1 MLSKE
6 RKIMSHHNR
15 NLPTFTIQ
23 EGYGT
28 TNEYVMKKDAVT
40 IGRDSECDIVIDKSE
55 TSRQHAKVTREHN
68 KFFIEDLKSVN
79 GTFLNSTP
87 VTEKQQ
93 IKHQD
98 ILQIGAC
105 MLVFNDP
112 NNLMLDHALQD
123 TQTKTVES
131 MNFSF
136 DFIKYVVQKLEENVN
151 IVFKGKPD
159 VIRNTIVCLLA
170 DGHLLLEDMPGV
182 GKSILAQTLAKSIQ
196 GVYRRIQFTPDML
209 PSDVTGMNIYDEGV
223 KQFKFMPGPIFG
235 NVILADEINR
245 TTPRTQSSLLECMS
259 ESVITLDGKTHVLP
273 KPFFVIATQNP
284 EDYHGTYP
292 LPEPQLDRFLMRLS
306 VGYPDA
312 LSEKEILVSQAT
324 IHPLKTISYVVKAT
338 DIVHCHALVRK
349 VLVSDKLKDYII
361 KISNATRE
369 HPALCGGCS
378 PRASL
383 GLMRTS
389 QAFAAYYAR
398 DYVLPRDVREMVK
411 PVLAHRL
418 KLKLRLQG
426 EWSSVENVLDA
437 ILAEIPMENEDSDL

>member
-1 MLSKE
+1 MSK
-6 RKIMSHHNR
+6 KIR

-23 EGYGT
+23 EGYGST
-28 TNEYVMKKDAVT
+28 HEYVMKKKSIT
-40 IGRDSECDIVIDKSE
+40 IGRDPECDIVIDKSE
-55 TSRQHAKVTREHN
+55 ASRQHAKVTR
-68 KFFIEDLKSVN
+68 KDDGFFIEDLKSVN
-79 GTFLNSTP
+79 GVFLNSMP
-87 VTEKQQ
+87 ISGEQQ

-98 ILQIGAC
+98 IIQIGSA

-112 NNLMLDHALQD
+112 DNLQFDHDLQS
-123 TQTKTVES
+123 TSTKTVES

-136 DFIKYVVQKLEENVN
+136 DFIKYVVKKLEENIS
-151 IVFKGKPD
+151 IVFKGKPE
-159 VIRNTIVCLLA
+159 VIRNAIVCLFA

-209 PSDVTGMNIYDEGV
+209 PSDVTGMNIYDEGI

-235 NVILADEINR
+235 NVVLADEINR

-259 ESVITLDGKTHVLP
+259 ESVITIDGRTHVLP

-306 VGYPDA
+306 IGYPDA
-312 LSEKEILVSQAT
+312 SAEKEIMVSQAT
-324 IHPLKTISYVVKAT
+324 IHPLNTISYVVKAT
-338 DIVHCHALVRK
+338 DIVHCNALTRK
-349 VLVSDKLKDYII
+349 VIVSDKLKEYII

-383 GLMRTS
+383 GLMRVS
-389 QAFAAYYAR
+389 QALAAYYAR
-398 DYVLPRDVREMVK
+398 DYVLPRDIREMVK
-411 PVLAHRL
+411 PVLAHRM
-418 KLKLRLQG
+418 KLKLRVQG
-426 EWSSVENVLDA
+426 EWSNVENVLDA
-437 ILAEIPMENEDSDL
+437 ILEEIPMENEDVDL

>member
-1 MLSKE
+1 MIDKT
-6 RKIMSHHNR
+6 R

-28 TNEYVMKKDAVT
+28 TDEYVMRKDSII
-40 IGRDSECDIVIDKSE
+40 IGRGSECDIVVDKSE
-55 TSRQHAKVTREHN
+55 TSRQHAKVTREN
-68 KFFIEDLKSVN
+68 NIFMIEDLKSVN
-79 GTFLNSTP
+79 GTFLNSMP
-87 VTEKQQ
+87 VSGKQQ

-98 ILQIGAC
+98 IIQIGAC

-112 NNLMLDHALQD
+112 NNLMLNSALQD

-136 DFIKYVVQKLEENVN
+136 DFIKFVVKKLEENIN

-209 PSDVTGMNIYDEGV
+209 PSDVTGMNVYDESS
-223 KQFKFMPGPIFG
+223 KKFKFLAGPIFG

-259 ESVITLDGKTHVLP
+259 ESVITLDGKAHVLP

-306 VGYPDA
+306 VGYPDHEA
-312 LSEKEILVSQAT
+312 EKEILVSQAA
-324 IHPLKTISYVVKAT
+324 IHPLKTISYVIKAT
-338 DIVHCHALVRK
+338 DVVHCNALVRK
-349 VLVSDKLKDYII
+349 VIVSDKLKDYII
-361 KISNATRE
+361 KISNATRQ

-383 GLMRTS
+383 GLMRVS
-389 QAFAAYYAR
+389 QALAAYYAR

-418 KLKLRLQG
+418 KLKLRVQG
-426 EWSSVENVLDA
+426 EWNSVDNVLDA
-437 ILAEIPMENEDSDL
+437 ILAEIPMENEDKEL

>member
-1 MLSKE
+1 MDK
-6 RKIMSHHNR
+6 KNR

-23 EGYGT
+23 EGYGST
-28 TNEYVMKKDAVT
+28 QEYVMEKDSII
-40 IGRDSECDIVIDKSE
+40 IGRDPKCDIVIAKSE
-55 TSRQHAKVTREHN
+55 ASRQHARVTRESN

-79 GTFLNSTP
+79 GIFLNSVPTSGR
-87 VTEKQQ
+87 QQ

-98 ILQIGAC
+98 IVQIGST

-112 NNLMLDHALQD
+112 DNSLLDYNFQD

-131 MNFSF
+131 ANFSF
-136 DFIKYVVQKLEENVN
+136 DFIKYVVQRLEENIS

-159 VIRNTIVCLLA
+159 VIRNAIVCLFA

-209 PSDVTGMNIYDEGV
+209 PSDVTGMNIYNEGT

-259 ESVITLDGKTHVLP
+259 ESVITIDGNAHVLP

-312 LSEKEILVSQAT
+312 AAEKEILVSQAS
-324 IHPLKTISYVVKAT
+324 IHPLNTISYVVKAT
-338 DIVHCHALVRK
+338 DIVHCNALVRK
-349 VLVSDKLKDYII
+349 VLVSDKLRDYII

-383 GLMRTS
+383 GLMRVS
-389 QAFAAYYAR
+389 QALAAYYAR
-398 DYVLPRDVREMVK
+398 DYVMPRDIREMVK
-411 PVLAHRL
+411 PVLSHRM
-418 KLKLRLQG
+418 KLKLRVQG
-426 EWSSVENVLDA
+426 EWSNVDSVLDS
-437 ILAEIPMENEDSDL
+437 ILEEIPMENEDVGL

>member
-1 MLSKE
+1 MSK
-6 RKIMSHHNR
+6 KHH
-15 NLPTFTIQ
+15 NLPTLTIQ
-23 EGYGT
+23 EGYGST
-28 TNEYVMKKDAVT
+28 REFVMKKKSII
-40 IGRDSECDIVIDKSE
+40 IGRDPECDIVIDKNE
-55 TSRQHAKVTREHN
+55 ASRQHAKLTR
-68 KFFIEDLKSVN
+68 KDDGFFIQDLKSVN
-79 GTFLNSTP
+79 GVFLNSMP
-87 VTEKQQ
+87 ISGEQQ

-98 ILQIGAC
+98 IIQIGSA

-112 NNLMLDHALQD
+112 NNLLLDHDLQS
-123 TQTKTVES
+123 TATKTVES

-136 DFIKYVVQKLEENVN
+136 DFIKYVVQKLEENIS
-151 IVFKGKPD
+151 IVFKGKPE
-159 VIRNTIVCLLA
+159 VIRNAIVCLFA

-209 PSDVTGMNIYDEGV
+209 PSDVTGMNIYDEGS
-223 KQFKFMPGPIFG
+223 KEFRFIPGPIFG

-259 ESVITLDGKTHVLP
+259 ESVITIDGKTHVLP

-306 VGYPDA
+306 IGYPEA
-312 LSEKEILVSQAT
+312 AAEKEIMVSQAT
-324 IHPLKTISYVVKAT
+324 IHPLNTISYVVKAT
-338 DIVHCHALVRK
+338 DIVHCNALTRK
-349 VLVSDKLKDYII
+349 VIVSDKLKEYII

-383 GLMRTS
+383 GLMRVS
-389 QAFAAYYAR
+389 QALAAYYAR

-411 PVLAHRL
+411 PVLAHRM
-418 KLKLRLQG
+418 KLKLRVQG
-426 EWSSVENVLDA
+426 EWTNVDNVLDA
-437 ILAEIPMENEDSDL
+437 ILEEIPMENEDIDL

>member
-1 MLSKE
+1 MTKN
-6 RKIMSHHNR
+6 NR
-15 NLPTFTIQ
+15 NLPTFMIQ

-28 TNEYVMKKDAVT
+28 TYEYVMEKKSIV
-40 IGRDSECDIVIDKSE
+40 IGRDPECDIVIDKGE
-55 TSRQHAKVTREHN
+55 ASRKHAKVICKDDN
-68 KFFIEDLKSVN
+68 FFIEDLKSVN
-79 GTFLNSTP
+79 GIFLNSVPTSG
-87 VTEKQQ
+87 KQQ

-98 ILQIGAC
+98 IIQIGSAV
-105 MLVFNDP
+105 LVFNDP
-112 NNLMLDHALQD
+112 NNLHLEHDLQD
-123 TQTKTVES
+123 TQTKTVEN

-136 DFIKYVVQKLEENVN
+136 EFIKYVVKKLEDNIG

-159 VIRNTIVCLLA
+159 VIRNAIVCLFA

-196 GVYRRIQFTPDML
+196 GAYRRIQFTPDML
-209 PSDVTGMNIYDEGV
+209 PSDVTGMNIYDEST
-223 KQFKFMPGPIFG
+223 KQFKFLPGPIFG

-259 ESVITLDGKTHVLP
+259 ESMITIDGKTHVLP

-312 LSEKEILVSQAT
+312 KAEKEILVSQAT
-324 IHPLKTISYVVKAT
+324 MHPLNTISYVVKAT
-338 DIVHCHALVRK
+338 DIVHCNALTRK
-349 VLVSDKLKDYII
+349 VIISDKLKDYII

-383 GLMRTS
+383 GLMRIS
-389 QAFAAYYAR
+389 QALAAYYGR
-398 DYVLPRDVREMVK
+398 DYVLPRDIREMVT

-418 KLKLRLQG
+418 KLKLRVQG
-426 EWSSVENVLDA
+426 EWNNVENVLDV
-437 ILAEIPMENEDSDL
+437 ILQEIPMENEDIDL

>member
-1 MLSKE
+1 MD
-6 RKIMSHHNR
+6 RKNR

-23 EGYGT
+23 EGYGST
-28 TNEYVMKKDAVT
+28 QEYVMEKDSVI
-40 IGRDSECDIVIDKSE
+40 IGRDPKCDIVIAKSE
-55 TSRQHAKVTREHN
+55 ASRQHARVTRQDN

-79 GTFLNSTP
+79 GIFLNSVPTSG
-87 VTEKQQ
+87 KQQ

-98 ILQIGAC
+98 IIQIGST

-112 NNLMLDHALQD
+112 DNSVLGYNFQD

-136 DFIKYVVQKLEENVN
+136 DFIRYVVQRLEENIS

-159 VIRNTIVCLLA
+159 VIRNAIVCLFA

-209 PSDVTGMNIYDEGV
+209 PSDVTGMNIYNEGT

-259 ESVITLDGKTHVLP
+259 ESVITIDGSAHVLP

-312 LSEKEILVSQAT
+312 AAEKEILISQAS
-324 IHPLKTISYVVKAT
+324 IHPLNTISYVVKAT
-338 DIVHCHALVRK
+338 DIVHCNALVRK

-369 HPALCGGCS
+369 HPALSAGCS

-383 GLMRTS
+383 GLMRVS
-389 QAFAAYYAR
+389 QALAAYYAR
-398 DYVLPRDVREMVK
+398 DYVMPRDIREMVK
-411 PVLAHRL
+411 PVLAHRM
-418 KLKLRLQG
+418 KLKLRVQG
-426 EWSSVENVLDA
+426 EWSNVENVLDS
-437 ILAEIPMENEDSDL
+437 ILEEIPMENEEAEI

>member
-1 MLSKE
+1 
-6 RKIMSHHNR
+6 MSEKTR

-23 EGYGT
+23 QGYGT
-28 TNEYVMKKDAVT
+28 TDEYVMRKDSII
-40 IGRDSECDIVIDKSE
+40 IGRGAECDIVVDKSE
-55 TSRQHAKVTREHN
+55 TSRQHAKVTREN
-68 KFFIEDLKSVN
+68 NIFMIEDLKSAN
-79 GTFLNSTP
+79 GTFLNSMP
-87 VTEKQQ
+87 VSGRQQ

-98 ILQIGAC
+98 IIQIGAC

-112 NNLMLDHALQD
+112 NNLMLNSALQD

-136 DFIKYVVQKLEENVN
+136 DFIKFVVKKLEENIN

-209 PSDVTGMNIYDEGV
+209 PSDVTGMNVYDESSR
-223 KQFKFMPGPIFG
+223 KFKFLAGPIFG

-259 ESVITLDGKTHVLP
+259 ESVITLDGKAHVLP

-292 LPEPQLDRFLMRLS
+292 LPEPQLDRFLMRQS
-306 VGYPDA
+306 VGYPNHEA
-312 LSEKEILVSQAT
+312 EKEILVSQAS

-338 DIVHCHALVRK
+338 DIVHCNALVRK
-349 VLVSDKLKDYII
+349 VVVSDKLKDYII

-369 HPALCGGCS
+369 HSALCGGCN

-383 GLMRTS
+383 GLMRVS
-389 QAFAAYYAR
+389 QALAAYYAR

-418 KLKLRLQG
+418 KLKLRVQG
-426 EWSSVENVLDA
+426 EWNSVDNVLDA
-437 ILAEIPMENEDSDL
+437 ILAEIPMENEEKDL

>member
-1 MLSKE
+1 MKPA
-6 RKIMSHHNR
+6 NR

-28 TNEYVMKKDAVT
+28 TSEYVMDKDTVI
-40 IGRDSECDIVIDKSE
+40 IGRDPKCDIVIDKGE
-55 TSRQHAKVTREHN
+55 ASRKHAKVTRKDN
-68 KFFIEDLKSVN
+68 NFFVEDLESAN
-79 GTFLNSTP
+79 GIFLNSMPTSG
-87 VTEKQQ
+87 EQQ

-98 ILQIGAC
+98 IIQIGSA

-112 NNLMLDHALQD
+112 NNSMLEQDLQN
-123 TQTKTVES
+123 TQTKTVEA

-136 DFIKYVVQKLEENVN
+136 EFIKYVVQKLEENIS

-159 VIRNTIVCLLA
+159 VIRNTIVCLFA

-182 GKSILAQTLAKSIQ
+182 GKSILAQTLAKSVQ

-209 PSDVTGMNIYDEGV
+209 PSDVIGMNIYDESV
-223 KQFKFMPGPIFG
+223 KQFKFLPGPIFG
-235 NVILADEINR
+235 NIILADEINR

-259 ESVITLDGKTHVLP
+259 ESMITIDGKTHVLP

-312 LSEKEILVSQAT
+312 KAEKEIMVSQAT
-324 IHPLKTISYVVKAT
+324 IHPLNTISYVVKAT
-338 DIVHCHALVRK
+338 DIVHCNALTRK
-349 VLVSDKLKDYII
+349 VIISDTLKDYII

-383 GLMRTS
+383 GLMRVS
-389 QAFAAYYAR
+389 QALAAYYAR

-411 PVLAHRL
+411 PVLAHRM
-418 KLKLRLQG
+418 KLKLRVQG

-437 ILAEIPMENEDSDL
+437 ILEEIPMENEDVDL

>member
-1 MLSKE
+1 MAKE
-6 RKIMSHHNR
+6 NR

-23 EGYGT
+23 EGYGST
-28 TNEYVMKKDAVT
+28 REYVMKKNSII
-40 IGRDSECDIVIDKSE
+40 IGRDPECDIVIDKSE
-55 TSRQHAKVTREHN
+55 ASRKHVRVTRKDN
-68 KFFIEDLKSVN
+68 NFFIEDLNSVN
-79 GTFLNSTP
+79 GIFLNSVPTP
-87 VTEKQQ
+87 GKQQ

-98 ILQIGAC
+98 IIQIGSA

-112 NNLMLDHALQD
+112 NNVAFEYDNQN
-123 TQTKTVES
+123 TSTKTVES

-136 DFIKYVVQKLEENVN
+136 DFIKYVVQRLEENIG

-159 VIRNTIVCLLA
+159 VIRNAIVCLFA

-196 GVYRRIQFTPDML
+196 GAYRRIQFTPDML

-223 KQFKFMPGPIFG
+223 KQFKFLPGPIFG

-259 ESVITLDGKTHVLP
+259 ESVITIDGKTHVLP

-306 VGYPDA
+306 VGYPEPSA
-312 LSEKEILVSQAT
+312 EKEILVSQAT
-324 IHPLKTISYVVKAT
+324 IHPLNTISYVVKAT
-338 DIVHCHALVRK
+338 DIVHCNALTRK
-349 VLVSDKLKDYII
+349 VIVSDKLKDYII

-383 GLMRTS
+383 GLMRVS
-389 QAFAAYYAR
+389 QALAAYYAR

-411 PVLAHRL
+411 PVLAHRM
-418 KLKLRLQG
+418 KLKLRVQG
-426 EWSSVENVLDA
+426 EWTNVENVLDA
-437 ILAEIPMENEDSDL
+437 ILAEIPMENEDVDL

>member
-1 MLSKE
+1 MIKT
-6 RKIMSHHNR
+6 NR

-23 EGYGT
+23 EAYGT
-28 TNEYVMKKDAVT
+28 THEYVMKKNTIT
-40 IGRDSECDIVIDKSE
+40 IGRDSECDIVIAKSE
-55 TSRQHAKVTREHN
+55 ASRKHARVTRKDN
-68 KFFIEDLKSVN
+68 NFTIEDLKSVN
-79 GTFLNSTP
+79 GTFLNSMP
-87 VTEKQQ
+87 ISGKQQ

-98 ILQIGAC
+98 VIQIGSS

-112 NNLMLDHALQD
+112 NNSLLDDVLQD

-131 MNFSF
+131 MNLSF
-136 DFIKYVVQKLEENVN
+136 DFIKYVVKKLEENIN

-159 VIRNTIVCLLA
+159 VIRNAIVCLFA

-209 PSDVTGMNIYDEGV
+209 PSDVTGMNVYDEGS
-223 KQFKFMPGPIFG
+223 KQFRFLPGPIFG

-259 ESVITLDGKTHVLP
+259 ESVITLDGKAHVLP

-312 LSEKEILVSQAT
+312 PAEREILVSQAT
-324 IHPLKTISYVVKAT
+324 IHPLKTISYVIKAT
-338 DIVHCHALVRK
+338 DVVYCNALVRK
-349 VLVSDKLKDYII
+349 VIISDKLKDYII
-361 KISNATRE
+361 KISNATRT

-383 GLMRTS
+383 GLMRIS
-389 QAFAAYYAR
+389 QALAAYYAR
-398 DYVLPRDVREMVK
+398 DYVLPRDIREMVK
-411 PVLAHRL
+411 PVLAHRM
-418 KLKLRLQG
+418 KLKLRVQG
-426 EWSSVENVLDA
+426 EWNNVENVLDA

>member
-1 MLSKE
+1 MAKE
-6 RKIMSHHNR
+6 KR

-28 TNEYVMKKDAVT
+28 TNEYVMEKNSII
-40 IGRDSECDIVIDKSE
+40 IGRDPECDIVIDKSE
-55 TSRQHAKVTREHN
+55 ASRKHVKVTRKDN
-68 KFFIEDLKSVN
+68 NFFIEDLNSVN
-79 GTFLNSTP
+79 GIFLNSMPTSG
-87 VTEKQQ
+87 KQQ

-98 ILQIGAC
+98 IIQIGSA

-112 NNLMLDHALQD
+112 NNVLLEHDLQN
-123 TQTKTVES
+123 TSTKTVES

-136 DFIKYVVQKLEENVN
+136 DFIKYVVQKLEENIG
-151 IVFKGKPD
+151 IVFKGKPG
-159 VIRNTIVCLLA
+159 VIRNAIVCLFA

-209 PSDVTGMNIYDEGV
+209 PSDVTGMNIYDESI
-223 KQFKFMPGPIFG
+223 KQFKFLPGPIFG

-259 ESVITLDGKTHVLP
+259 ESVITIDGKTHVLP

-306 VGYPDA
+306 VGYPNPA
-312 LSEKEILVSQAT
+312 AEKEILVSQAT
-324 IHPLKTISYVVKAT
+324 IHPLNTISYVVKAT
-338 DIVHCHALVRK
+338 DIVHCNALARK
-349 VLVSDKLKDYII
+349 VIVSDKLKDYII

-383 GLMRTS
+383 GLMRVS
-389 QAFAAYYAR
+389 QALAAYYAR

-411 PVLAHRL
+411 PVFTHRL
-418 KLKLRLQG
+418 KLKLRVQG
-426 EWSSVENVLDA
+426 EWSNVENVLDA
-437 ILAEIPMENEDSDL
+437 ILAEIPMENEEVDL

>member
-1 MLSKE
+1 MNK
-6 RKIMSHHNR
+6 KNR

-28 TNEYVMKKDAVT
+28 THEYVMEKKSII
-40 IGRDSECDIVIDKSE
+40 IGRDPECDIVIDKSE
-55 TSRQHAKVTREHN
+55 ASRQHAKVTR
-68 KFFIEDLKSVN
+68 KDDSFFIEDLRSVN
-79 GTFLNSTP
+79 GIFLNSMPTSG
-87 VTEKQQ
+87 KQQ

-98 ILQIGAC
+98 IIQIGSA

-112 NNLMLDHALQD
+112 NNLQVSHEFQD

-136 DFIKYVVQKLEENVN
+136 DFIKYVVKKLEQNIN
-151 IVFKGKPD
+151 IVFKGKPN
-159 VIRNTIVCLLA
+159 VIRNAIVCLFA

-196 GVYRRIQFTPDML
+196 GAYRRIQFTPDML
-209 PSDVTGMNIYDEGV
+209 PSDVTGMNIYDESN
-223 KQFKFMPGPIFG
+223 KQFRFLPGPIFG

-259 ESVITLDGKTHVLP
+259 ESVITIDGKAHVLP

-312 LSEKEILVSQAT
+312 SAEKEILVSQAT
-324 IHPLKTISYVVKAT
+324 IHPLNTISYVVKAT
-338 DIVHCHALVRK
+338 DVVHCNALVRK
-349 VLVSDKLKDYII
+349 VIVSDKLKDYII
-361 KISNATRE
+361 RISNATRE

-383 GLMRTS
+383 GLMRVS
-389 QAFAAYYAR
+389 QALAAYYAR

-418 KLKLRLQG
+418 KLKLRVQG
-426 EWSSVENVLDA
+426 EWSNVENVLDA
-437 ILAEIPMENEDSDL
+437 ILAEIPMENEDIDL

>member
-1 MLSKE
+1 MIK
-6 RKIMSHHNR
+6 KNR
-15 NLPTFTIQ
+15 DLPTFTIQ

-28 TNEYVMKKDAVT
+28 TQEYVMNKNNII
-40 IGRDSECDIVIDKSE
+40 IGRDPECDIVINKNE
-55 TSRQHAKVTREHN
+55 TSRQHARVTRKDN
-68 KFFIEDLKSVN
+68 KFYIEDLNSVN
-79 GTFLNSTP
+79 GLFLNSVPTSG
-87 VTEKQQ
+87 KQQ

-98 ILQIGAC
+98 IIQIGSS

-112 NNLMLDHALQD
+112 NNTLLESDFQD

-136 DFIKYVVQKLEENVN
+136 DFIKYVVKKLEENIG

-159 VIRNTIVCLLA
+159 VIRNAIVCLFA

-209 PSDVTGMNIYDEGV
+209 PSDVTGMNIYDESS
-223 KQFKFMPGPIFG
+223 KQFRFLPGPIFG

-259 ESVITLDGKTHVLP
+259 ESVITIDGKAHVLP

-312 LSEKEILVSQAT
+312 AAEREILVSQAV
-324 IHPLKTISYVVKAT
+324 IHPLNTISYVVKAT
-338 DIVHCHALVRK
+338 DIVHCNALTRK
-349 VLVSDKLKDYII
+349 VLVSDKLKNYII
-361 KISNATRE
+361 KISNATRK

-383 GLMRTS
+383 GLMRVS
-389 QAFAAYYAR
+389 QALAAYYAR
-398 DYVLPRDVREMVK
+398 DYVLPRDIREMVK
-411 PVLAHRL
+411 PVLAHRM
-418 KLKLRLQG
+418 KLKLRVQG
-426 EWSSVENVLDA
+426 EWNSVENVLDS
-437 ILAEIPMENEDSDL
+437 ILAEIPMENEDAGI